1 MAEGQP
7 VDLSGFSCRV
17 CAHDGVLLLDFGL
30 QPICH
35 RFLTSPHEPELKHP
49 LRLGQCRNCG
59 LLQLI
64 EPIAAKHLKPTGP
77 LRYTEPELHLDEVA
91 RQISTLPGI
100 NENSPVCGL
109 TTKDQS
115 TLKRLDTMGFRRTK
129 CLDASR
135 ELGIQDPCAS
145 IETIQ
150 HHIADGVLQNRLDS
164 QHQFQVVIVR
174 HILEHAHKMDR
185 FIAGVRSLLT
195 ASGYLV
201 IEVPDFSISLLA
213 GDYSTIW
220 EEHVVYFTQ
229 TTLLSALDRWGL
241 DVQHMQ
247 IHSYVPEDS
256 LVVIVR
262 ARDDADRSLS
272 RVFPFTVLQELALGH
287 QYAGQLPAV
296 RQRWRELL
304 KGERDAGRK
313 VALLGAG
320 HLGITFLNLTDLAG
334 DVDFVLD
341 DDPAKC
347 GKYAPGSH
355 HRVSSSAVLYE
366 QPITLCLL
374 SVSPDGEQSVLRRH
388 QEFLNRGGRFRSI
401 FPTSG
406 LACFHDTAS
415 LAE

>member
-1 MAEGQP
+1 MAQGQP
-7 VDLSGFSCRV
+7 FNLSGFSCRI
-17 CAHDGVLLLDFGL
+17 CAHEGVLLVDFGP
-30 QPICH
+30 QPVCH
-35 RFLTSPHEPELKHP
+35 RFLASPHEPELQHP
-49 LRLGQCRNCG
+49 LRLGQCQSCG

-64 EPIAAKHLKPTGP
+64 DPIAATHLKPTSP

-91 RQISTLPGI
+91 RQISTLPKI

-115 TLKRLDTMGFRRTK
+115 TLKRLDAMGFRRTK
-129 CLDASR
+129 CLDAGR

-150 HHIADGVLQNRLDS
+150 HHIADGALQKRLDS
-164 QHQFQVVIVR
+164 QQQYQVVIVR
-174 HILEHAHKMDR
+174 HILEHAHQMDR
-185 FIAGVRSLLT
+185 FIAGVCSLLME
-195 ASGYLV
+195 SGYLV

-229 TTLLSALDRWGL
+229 ATLLSALDRWGL
-241 DVQHMQ
+241 DIQHLQ

-256 LVVIVR
+256 LVVIVK
-262 ARDDADRSLS
+262 ARGDGNRSLS
-272 RVFPFTVLQELALGH
+272 HGFPFTVLQELALGH
-287 QYAGQLPAV
+287 QYADRRPLV
-296 RQRWRELL
+296 RQRWRKLL
-304 KGERDAGRK
+304 AEERDAGRK

-320 HLGITFLNLTDLAG
+320 HLGITFLNLTDLVG

-341 DDPAKC
+341 DDPTKC

-355 HRVSSSAVLYE
+355 HLVSNSTVLYE
-366 QPITLCLL
+366 QPIKLCLL
-374 SVSPDGEQSVLRRH
+374 SVSPDGEESVLRRH
-388 QEFLNRGGRFRSI
+388 QEFLDRGGEFRSI
-401 FPTSG
+401 FPSSR
-406 LACFHDTAS
+406 LACFPNTRG